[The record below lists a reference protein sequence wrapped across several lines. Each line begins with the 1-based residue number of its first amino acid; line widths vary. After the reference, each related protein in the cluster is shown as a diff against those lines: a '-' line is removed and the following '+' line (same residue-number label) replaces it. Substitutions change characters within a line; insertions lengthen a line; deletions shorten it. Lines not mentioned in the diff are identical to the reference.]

1 MGLDNW
7 RPQLSE
13 TEQTKRK
20 EFGDSARNKRITN
33 RLSIVEMAAALFISE
48 ELVVRIENGKVSP
61 DTPNLLE
68 KFNQIE
74 KRKTIIIS

>member
-7 RPQLSE
+7 RPQLNDA
-13 TEQTKRK
+13 EQKKRK
-20 EFGDSARNKRITN
+20 EFGDAAREKRIAN
-33 RLSIVEMAAALFISE
+33 ELSITEMAAVLFISE

-61 DTPNLLE
+61 DTPNLLA

-74 KRKTIIIS
+74 KRKTLIIS